1 MADITKDDIKRKHL
15 TNSMLK
21 RVIMRADYTPMLDL
35 ESTVSSMNKQDWF
48 KGKFENYEKRLLEIT
63 RDEEIPKEKDDLE
76 GRTVKRFDH
85 CTIAPEKNVTLDIS
99 SKFVTLLINCDEKY
113 DKIDNYL
120 DLFVKTLAFIKEND
134 DYVKFTRLAIRKTD
148 GMEFKSGEEADAVFE
163 YFDQGIAEAKHDD
176 LINRSY
182 TDSFIYGKE
191 KINVHYN
198 RTLRI
203 VNGRFIFIL
212 DIDTFA
218 DAEQIGDNKRPT
230 EAELKTFFAE
240 KLNESSFE
248 LYKRGVKLDYLK
260 SIMKK
265 EENG

>member
-1 MADITKDDIKRKHL
+1 MADITKDDIKRQHL

-21 RVIMRADYTPMLDL
+21 RVIMRADFTPMLNL
-35 ESTVSSMNKQDWF
+35 ESTVSSLNEQAWF
-48 KGKFENYEKRLLEIT
+48 KGKFENYEKRLLEISQ
-63 RDEEIPKEKDDLE
+63 DNEEDQAKDDLE

-85 CTIAPEKNVTLDIS
+85 CTIVPERNVTIDIS

-120 DLFVKTLAFIKEND
+120 DLFIKTLAFIKEND
-134 DYVKFTRLAIRKTD
+134 DYVKFIRLAIRKTD
-148 GMEFKSGEEADAVFE
+148 GMEFNSGEEADAVFE
-163 YFDQGIAEAKHDD
+163 YFDQGIAVASRDN

-182 TDSFIYGKE
+182 TDCFIYGKE
-191 KINVHYN
+191 KINVNYN

-203 VNGRFIFIL
+203 VNGRFVFIL

-218 DAEQIGDNKRPT
+218 DAEQIGENKRLS
-230 EAELKTFFAE
+230 EAELKSFFMD

-248 LYKRGVKLDYLK
+248 LYKRGVKLEYLK